1 MPGVRSRRES
11 YPPSLAPNVAGM
23 GNTSKAKYSG
33 GGSTDFSRS
42 IAYTKPLRIYL
53 SMEFL
58 LYLAMVPALGVSAQ
72 WLAWRTGFPSI
83 LVLLLCGVVLG
94 LFVQPDAFL
103 AELTDGDQS
112 AGPDLLFPLVA
123 LSVAV
128 IMFEGGLSLK
138 ISELTESGSASLRL
152 VTVGALL
159 SFAGNTVAAHY
170 ILQFGWQLSALLG
183 AILVVTGPTVIGP
196 LLRQV
201 RPSKRVASTLKWE
214 GIVIDPIGAVLAVLV
229 YEEVLLQQTTPE
241 LSSVLISLTW
251 TAVVGLALGCA
262 GGAVLTQALRR
273 FWVPDQLHGVAALSL
288 ALLLFA
294 ISDALAHESGLITV
308 TVLGI
313 WLTNQKHFDVEH
325 IIELKENLRT
335 LLIGC
340 LFIVL
345 GSRVN
350 LADIGEIG
358 LPGIGLVLALVL
370 IVRPLSVYL
379 SLLGSPLNYRE
390 QTFIAGLA
398 PRGIVAAAVS
408 SVFALGMESRSD
420 LDIPGSEQ
428 LATVTFLVII
438 GSVAVYGMAAGPLA
452 KFLQLADESS
462 HGVLIAGADAWVRD
476 FALELR
482 NAGIP
487 LMLVDTNYNK
497 ISKARMEGIGAECVN
512 ILNEHVRE
520 ELDLTGIGSFLAM
533 TPNDEV
539 NSLALRE
546 CKTTFESSRLY
557 QLTFKTKNMPG
568 RRGLTKNLMGRELF
582 GEGLTYTRLRDMHA
596 AGATMKSTNLTT
608 SYTYEDFV
616 AKYGDETVVFC
627 AVNQDGSLKMNTI
640 DTPLLPSAGQTI
652 ITMVSVTP
660 VPQGHAVRNAEPG
673 SPDLGQPE
681 SPTEDSSDDEA
692 RSDV

>member
-1 MPGVRSRRES
+1 
-11 YPPSLAPNVAGM
+11 
-23 GNTSKAKYSG
+23 
-33 GGSTDFSRS
+33 
-42 IAYTKPLRIYL
+42 
-53 SMEFL
+53 MEFL
-58 LYLAMVPALGVSAQ
+58 LYLALIPALGVSAQ

-103 AELTDGDQS
+103 AELTDGDQT

-159 SFAGNTVAAHY
+159 SFFGNTIVVHY
-170 ILQFGWQLSALLG
+170 LLGWGWQLSALLG

-201 RPSKRVASTLKWE
+201 RPSRRVASTLKWE

-229 YEEVLLQQTTPE
+229 YEEVLLQQSAPE
-241 LSSVLISLTW
+241 FSSVLVSLTW
-251 TAVVGLALGCA
+251 TAIVGLLLGCA
-262 GGAVLTQALRR
+262 GGALLTQGLRR
-273 FWVPDQLHGVAALSL
+273 FWVPDHLHGVAALSL

-294 ISDALAHESGLITV
+294 ISDLLAHESGLITV

-350 LADIGEIG
+350 LADIGDIG
-358 LPGIGLVLALVL
+358 LPGIGLVVALVL

-428 LATVTFLVII
+428 LATVTFMVII

-452 KFLQLADESS
+452 KFLRLADETS

-476 FALELR
+476 FALELQT
-482 NAGIP
+482 AGIP
-487 LMLVDTNYNK
+487 LLLVDTNYNK
-497 ISKARMEGIGAECVN
+497 ISKARMEGVRADCVN

-520 ELDLTGIGSFLAM
+520 ELDLAGIGRFMAM

-546 CKTTFESSRLY
+546 CKTLFDSSRLY
-557 QLTFKTKNMPG
+557 QLTFKTKNTAG

-582 GEGLTYTRLRDMHA
+582 GEGLTYTRLRDIHA
-596 AGATMKSTNLTT
+596 AGATMKSTNLTAT
-608 SYTYEDFV
+608 YTYEDFIN
-616 AKYGDETVVFC
+616 KYGDEAVVLC
-627 AVNQDGSLKMNTI
+627 AIGQDGDLKMNTL
-640 DTPLLPSAGQTI
+640 DSPLVPTAGQTI
-652 ITMVSVTP
+652 IAMVSVSP
-660 VPQGHAVRNAEPG
+660 VPDGHAVRNAEPTPSASG
-673 SPDLGQPE
+673 DQP
-681 SPTEDSSDDEA
+681 SSKDDDSSNGKSDDSSEEK
-692 RSDV
+692 DVSNV

>member
-1 MPGVRSRRES
+1 
-11 YPPSLAPNVAGM
+11 
-23 GNTSKAKYSG
+23 
-33 GGSTDFSRS
+33 
-42 IAYTKPLRIYL
+42 
-53 SMEFL
+53 MEFL
-58 LYLAMVPALGVSAQ
+58 LYLALVPALGLSAQ

-83 LVLLLCGVVLG
+83 LVLLLFGVMLG

-103 AELTDGDQS
+103 AELTHGDQT
-112 AGPDLLFPLVA
+112 AGSDLLFPLVA

-138 ISELTESGSASLRL
+138 IGELTESGSASLRL

-159 SFAGNTVAAHY
+159 SFVGNSIAAHY

-201 RPSKRVASTLKWE
+201 RPSRRVASTLKWE

-229 YEEVLLQQTTPE
+229 YEEVLLQHSRPE
-241 LSSVLISLTW
+241 FSSVLLSLTW
-251 TAVVGLALGCA
+251 TAIVGLALGCS
-262 GGAVLTQALRR
+262 GGALLTQALRR
-273 FWVPDQLHGVAALSL
+273 YWVPDHLHGVSALSL

-294 ISDALAHESGLITV
+294 VSDRLAHESGLITV

-325 IIELKENLRT
+325 IVELKENLRT

-350 LADIGEIG
+350 LADVGAIG
-358 LPGIGLVLALVL
+358 LPGIGLVLALVF

-408 SVFALGMESRSD
+408 SVFALGMESRTD
-420 LDIPGSEQ
+420 LNIPGSDQ
-428 LATVTFLVII
+428 LATVTFLVIV
-438 GSVAVYGMAAGPLA
+438 GTVAVYGIAAGPLA
-452 KFLQLADESS
+452 KFLRLADETS

-482 NAGIP
+482 SAGVP
-487 LMLVDTNYNK
+487 LLIVDTNFNK
-497 ISKARMEGIGAECVN
+497 ISKARMEGIRAECVN
-512 ILNEHVRE
+512 ILNEHVRD
-520 ELDLTGIGSFLAM
+520 ELDLAGIGRFLAM

-546 CKTTFESSRLY
+546 CKTLFDSSRLY
-557 QLTFKTKNMPG
+557 QLTFKTKHMSG

-582 GEGLTYTRLRDMHA
+582 GEGLTYTRLSEMHT
-596 AGATMKSTNLTT
+596 AGASMKSTNLTAN
-608 SYTYEDFV
+608 YTYEDFL
-616 AKYGDETVVFC
+616 AKYGDEAVVMC
-627 AVNQDGSLKMNTI
+627 ALNPDRSLTINTI
-640 DTPLLPSAGQTI
+640 DSPLVPTAGQTI
-652 ITMVSVTP
+652 IAMVSVTP
-660 VPQGHAVRNAEPG
+660 VPEGHAVRDADPTQPDADQPASTPPASTPPASTPPDKSQPDNKTPNA
-673 SPDLGQPE
+673 LGK
-681 SPTEDSSDDEA
+681 EA
-692 RSDV
+692 STNV

>member
-1 MPGVRSRRES
+1 
-11 YPPSLAPNVAGM
+11 
-23 GNTSKAKYSG
+23 
-33 GGSTDFSRS
+33 
-42 IAYTKPLRIYL
+42 
-53 SMEFL
+53 MEFL
-58 LYLAMVPALGVSAQ
+58 LYLALVPTLGVTAQ
-72 WLAWRTGFPSI
+72 WLAWRLGFPSI
-83 LVLLLCGVVLG
+83 LVLLIFGVVLG
-94 LFVQPDAFL
+94 YFVQPDAFL
-103 AELTDGDQS
+103 AELTDGDQT

-152 VTVGALL
+152 VTLGALL
-159 SFAGNTVAAHY
+159 SFVGNTIAAHY

-201 RPSKRVASTLKWE
+201 RPSRRVASTLKWE

-229 YEEVLLQQTTPE
+229 YEEVLLQHSTPE
-241 LSSVLISLTW
+241 FSSVLMSLVW
-251 TAVVGLALGCA
+251 TATVGLGLGCA
-262 GGAVLTQALRR
+262 GGALLTQALRR
-273 FWVPDQLHGVAALSL
+273 FWVPDHLHGVTALSL

-294 ISDALAHESGLITV
+294 ISDLLAHESGLITV
-308 TVLGI
+308 TILGI

-350 LADIGEIG
+350 LADIGAIG

-379 SLLGSPLNYRE
+379 SLLGSPLNFRE

-420 LDIPGSEQ
+420 LNIPGSEQ

-438 GSVAVYGMAAGPLA
+438 GTVAVYGMAAGPLA
-452 KFLQLADESS
+452 KFLRLADEKSN
-462 HGVLIAGADAWVRD
+462 GVLIAGADAWVRD
-476 FALELR
+476 LALELQ

-487 LMLVDTNYNK
+487 LLLVDTNYNK
-497 ISKARMEGIGAECVN
+497 ITKSRMDGVHAECVN
-512 ILNEHVRE
+512 ILNEHAP
-520 ELDLTGIGSFLAM
+520 TY
-533 TPNDEV
+533 N
-539 NSLALRE
+539 
-546 CKTTFESSRLY
+546 
-557 QLTFKTKNMPG
+557 
-568 RRGLTKNLMGRELF
+568 RG
-582 GEGLTYTRLRDMHA
+582 
-596 AGATMKSTNLTT
+596 
-608 SYTYEDFV
+608 
-616 AKYGDETVVFC
+616 
-627 AVNQDGSLKMNTI
+627 
-640 DTPLLPSAGQTI
+640 
-652 ITMVSVTP
+652 
-660 VPQGHAVRNAEPG
+660 
-673 SPDLGQPE
+673 
-681 SPTEDSSDDEA
+681 
-692 RSDV
+692 